1 MGSNNPKTSYI
12 QKYYFFVKLYHKEHI
27 FRSYPPPQPSKW
39 EIFQPLDRQCRLDSI
54 EKRPYPRNMT
64 FTT

>member
-1 MGSNNPKTSYI
+1 MGSKNPKTSYR
-12 QKYYFFVKLYHKEHI
+12 QKYYFFCQIIPYRAYFLE
-27 FRSYPPPQPSKW
+27 FATPPAPKS

-54 EKRPYPRNMT
+54 LNRPYARNMT